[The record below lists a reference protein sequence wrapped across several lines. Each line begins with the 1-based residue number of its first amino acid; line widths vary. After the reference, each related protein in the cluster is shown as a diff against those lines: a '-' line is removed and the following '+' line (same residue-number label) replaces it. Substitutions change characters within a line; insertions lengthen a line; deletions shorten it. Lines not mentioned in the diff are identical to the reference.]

1 MSAGHIQLELVTPS
15 KRVLTRTV
23 DEVVAPGEAGSFG
36 VRPGHEP
43 FIARMSAGALR
54 ASGGE
59 GGETLFAV
67 GEGFVQVAQDRVLVL
82 AETAEAAA
90 DIDPSTAKAEL
101 EAEKKKL
108 ADLKSDDATFGL
120 QQLRVARAAAK
131 VAVAGR

>member
-1 MSAGHIQLELVTPS
+1 MSGRIQLELVTPS
-15 KRVLTRTV
+15 KRLLTRTV

-43 FIARMSAGALR
+43 FIARMSPGALR

-59 GGETLFAV
+59 GSDALFAV

-90 DIDPSTAKAEL
+90 DIDPAAA
-101 EAEKKKL
+101 EAEFDAETKTL
-108 ADLKSDDATFGL
+108 AGLKTDDAAYGL
-120 QQLRVARAAAK
+120 QQLKVARAAAK